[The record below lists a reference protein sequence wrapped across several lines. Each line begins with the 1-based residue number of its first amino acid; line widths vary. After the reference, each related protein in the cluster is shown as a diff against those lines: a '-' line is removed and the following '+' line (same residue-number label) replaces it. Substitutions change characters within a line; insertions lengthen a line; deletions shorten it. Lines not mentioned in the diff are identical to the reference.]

1 LGLGSGAAGRLLR
14 QVVEAGAKAL
24 DLERCRIF
32 ATAEAMDLVRA
43 GPVEKTWRGPQFLD
57 VIF

>member
-43 GPVEKTWRGPQFLD
+43 GPVEKTW
-57 VIF
+57 